1 LKNAGEVPVNSKCEY
16 VELKN
21 WWKTHKNSLKREA
34 NDMTP
39 MDFNNKTSWGVMTD
53 AIIAPKSVE
62 GRQYWSEINNYKL
75 GMTKEKQ
82 FGYQYLLGENFPV
95 IFKK

>member
-1 LKNAGEVPVNSKCEY
+1 
-16 VELKN
+16 
-21 WWKTHKNSLKREA
+21 
-34 NDMTP
+34 MTP

-95 IFKK
+95 IFKKQKQEEQKSRTGKKNKMLTGGGQI